1 MAFNNATA
9 LLFIFRNRP
18 ALRLFLPIDLQT
30 SGLTMSAITS
40 SANGTYTDCGLGQA
54 VGLAITCG
62 GSSCGILAQFPHLTC
77 THDPSTLSLNCNNG
91 VVCPPGS
98 SNFQS
103 LFAMQQH
110 PDNSVSV
117 QQQLQIDGQG
127 FQGTDD
133 GHGNIA
139 YAAAMNANPPPSS
152 QVPSN
157 PAPSNLATSRPAPQ
171 NPTPASGTSTGVS
184 VGVTQPVL
192 GPGSAT
198 GTGTTG
204 TNASPIPTF
213 ASIAPSKRPPISKLV
228 FMIFVIVSMFIGQST
243 ASTSFYMAKGNELST
258 GLLPLF
264 WFLVLV
270 PILSNAQCQTVVIF
284 PVFPSFH
291 NLLL

>member
-9 LLFIFRNRP
+9 IWFIFRHPLRP
-18 ALRLFLPIDLQT
+18 SPSSPDPSSYLWLI
-30 SGLTMSAITS
+30 MSAITS
-40 SANGTYTDCGLGQA
+40 SANGTYTDCGLGQG

-77 THDPSTLSLNCNNG
+77 THDPTTLSLNCNNG

-117 QQQLQIDGQG
+117 QQQLQIDAQS

-139 YAAAMNANPPPSS
+139 YAAMMNANPAPSS

-157 PAPSNLATSRPAPQ
+157 PAPSNSATSSPAPQ
-171 NPTPASGTSTGVS
+171 NSHPAAGTSTLVVVPGTS
-184 VGVTQPVL
+184 TAL
-192 GPGSAT
+192 SAGSAT
-198 GTGTTG
+198 GGGTTST

-213 ASIAPSKRPPISKLV
+213 ASLAPSRRPPISKVL
-228 FMIFVIVSMFIGQST
+228 FILFVIVSTFIGQST
-243 ASTSFYMAKGNELST
+243 ATSSFHRVKSNTLTT
-258 GLLPLF
+258 GMSLLWL
-264 WFLVLV
+264 LVLAPV
-270 PILSNAQCQTVVIF
+270 RSYAQCQTVAVF
-284 PVFPSFH
+284 PVFLFPIG
-291 NLLL
+291 LIL